1 MEYYTALLREL
12 EDYAACCGIPI
23 IGRAGAELLCQV
35 AVERQPKQILEVGTA
50 IGYSTLLLLAA
61 VPEARI
67 VTIEINRQRWE
78 KAREMIIRAGAAE
91 RATLLLGD
99 AGMLLSNLDGP
110 FDFVFLDAAK
120 GQYLDYL
127 LKLLDKLSD
136 GAVIVADNVLFRG
149 WVHSEGFVPRR
160 YRTLVKRLREFLA
173 FITADPRFT
182 TTVCDI
188 GDGVAI
194 CTFRRGIR

>member
-1 MEYYTALLREL
+1 MDDYTALLLEL
-12 EDYAACCGIPI
+12 EDYASRCGIPI
-23 IGRAGAELLCQV
+23 IGQVGAALLCQA

-50 IGYSTLLLLAA
+50 IGYSTLLLLGA

-78 KAREMIIRAGAAE
+78 KAREMIARAGAVG
-91 RATLLLGD
+91 RVRLLLGD
-99 AGMLLSNLDGP
+99 AGALLPDLDGP

-127 LKLLDKLSD
+127 MKLLDKLSD
-136 GAVIVADNVLFRG
+136 GAVVVADNVLFRG
-149 WVHSEGFVPRR
+149 WVRSARVVPRR

-173 FITADPRFT
+173 FITTDPRFT
-182 TTVCDI
+182 TTICDI
-188 GDGVAI
+188 GDGVA
-194 CTFRRGIR
+194 